1 MLITVS
7 LYAVPGVWSAG
18 LGGSGAGV
26 PAAGGGGG
34 GGHGRG
40 LAAGHRHL
48 APAAPLVRLV
58 VGQQPC
64 SSDN

>member
-1 MLITVS
+1 MLNIDNS
-7 LYAVPGVWSAG
+7 LCCPVPGVGSAG
-18 LGGSGAGV
+18 LGGGGA

-40 LAAGHRHL
+40 LAAGRRHL